1 MSSISIEQLDSL
13 DTPFLIVQLDEVFT
27 NFKIVELN
35 ALEFS
40 KQKPIKIFLALLLI
54 LMCFSRKI
62 RKLINSNF
70 TSDLIILNVKNIDVL
85 SRLINKLNG
94 NHQLLFT
101 HSGNST
107 NTKQII
113 ELIDAQL
120 NLDISSIIIA
130 FDDLSS
136 SKQFETML
144 GGQEYYHVSKYRS
157 NRFIFPR
164 HLKHIKVRSKKQI
177 TENLKYVLNEI
188 RIKHWTKNLLVFV
201 PILTAQQIFSYQ
213 AWVNSLIYFTSM
225 SLVASGTYVLNDLID
240 IRFDAIH
247 AQKKK
252 RPLVSGSISIKI
264 SIFLMLILVS
274 TGFLISHMFLSTA
287 STASLLTYLIVTVTY
302 SIYLKRVLA
311 LDLILL
317 SVLHTLRIIGGSL
330 ASDVLLSFWLL
341 SFSIFIFF
349 SMSAIKRTIEIQ
361 NSNTALIPGRPY
373 EKEDLLV
380 TYIAG
385 ISSGISAVLMFALYV
400 QSPAVV
406 EIYYKSPEILFLAIP
421 VLLFWVYYAWLNT
434 SRKLIQYDPVIWAI
448 RDKGSQ
454 VCLSLLLLIGL
465 AAAVIP

>member
-1 MSSISIEQLDSL
+1 
-13 DTPFLIVQLDEVFT
+13 
-27 NFKIVELN
+27 
-35 ALEFS
+35 
-40 KQKPIKIFLALLLI
+40 
-54 LMCFSRKI
+54 
-62 RKLINSNF
+62 
-70 TSDLIILNVKNIDVL
+70 
-85 SRLINKLNG
+85 
-94 NHQLLFT
+94 
-101 HSGNST
+101 
-107 NTKQII
+107 
-113 ELIDAQL
+113 
-120 NLDISSIIIA
+120 
-130 FDDLSS
+130 
-136 SKQFETML
+136 
-144 GGQEYYHVSKYRS
+144 
-157 NRFIFPR
+157 
-164 HLKHIKVRSKKQI
+164 VRSKKQI

-330 ASDVLLSFWLL
+330 AIDVLLSFWLL